1 MPSYLTI
8 EVVKIEMKLNTT
20 NRHSIEIDD
29 LNPNNRDSTDR
40 DDIKPYQ

>member
-8 EVVKIEMKLNTT
+8 EVVKIEMT
-20 NRHSIEIDD
+20 
-29 LNPNNRDSTDR
+29 LNPNNRDSIDR